1 MVGSL
6 CNLNDSL
13 DGDVLDTSL
22 TGLNHSWMSS
32 LSFDST
38 STNATFEKYSLTV
51 LQLVC
56 TSETVEKFV
65 IYL

>member
-6 CNLNDSL
+6 YNLNDSL
-13 DGDVLDTSL
+13 DGDILDTSL
-22 TGLNHSWMSS
+22 TGLNQSWMSS

-38 STNATFEKYSLTV
+38 STNATFEKYSLTA

-56 TSETVEKFV
+56 TSEAVEK
-65 IYL
+65 L